1 VDSTAIHSGLSKTQV
16 RTLLLS
22 WTDAETLKTVPR
34 STDDVAA
41 AITTGDESHAGRIRK
56 AVEEALDD
64 LERKEVIRKRLDPD
78 THQQVWI
85 LDHDYLCCSVLEA
98 GRRANPWFVSAQE
111 GNRDFRNAGSNIR
124 RKWRSLLR
132 LRQQMVLLTQRVRG
146 RFRYGPL
153 RAYAMWSLLRFVPY
167 FLISAAVIYGWTEFR
182 HQQQAAEDHR
192 KAARLRA
199 AIGLYEQLS
208 PPELD
213 ALWELARSNDAVRHG
228 FLVQA
233 LEHPATAEQFRRRAD
248 MAIRAAVGLDPDR
261 RENVFLNVVSPC
273 VRRRP
278 PDLSIKLACVK
289 IGMALSTAG
298 GDPNFSGFAA
308 ETLVEAIEQ
317 TSDPEKLW
325 GLAQALSP
333 VPRQL
338 SAVDAQKAVA
348 QMIAVIERTADA
360 RGGLLWEA
368 RIDNDRHLKA
378 LAQALKT
385 IVEKLVPADAHKVF
399 VQLIAS
405 IERPNHARQLDILAE
420 ALQAVPGEL
429 APAEPR
435 GRSLSS
441 SPSSSGL
448 LILISLS
455 RWQKL

>member
-1 VDSTAIHSGLSKTQV
+1 
-16 RTLLLS
+16 
-22 WTDAETLKTVPR
+22 
-34 STDDVAA
+34 
-41 AITTGDESHAGRIRK
+41 
-56 AVEEALDD
+56 
-64 LERKEVIRKRLDPD
+64 
-78 THQQVWI
+78 
-85 LDHDYLCCSVLEA
+85 
-98 GRRANPWFVSAQE
+98 
-111 GNRDFRNAGSNIR
+111 
-124 RKWRSLLR
+124 
-132 LRQQMVLLTQRVRG
+132 
-146 RFRYGPL
+146 
-153 RAYAMWSLLRFVPY
+153 LLRFVPY
-167 FLISAAVIYGWTEFR
+167 FLISAAAIYGWTEFR

-378 LAQALKT
+378 LEQALKT
-385 IVEKLVPADAHKVF
+385 MVEKLVPADAHKVF

-429 APAEPR
+429 APADAQRAFTQLITIIERTTNPYQLEPLAKALKAVSGELSAADAQR
-435 GRSLSS
+435 AFAHILATVYKTTDPRQLEALAKALRAVPGELAPAHAQRVFAQILAAVDKTTDPRQLDALGRVLISDPAFLFATSARSL
-441 SPSSSGL
+441 PPL
-448 LILISLS
+448 QANLQ
-455 RWQKL
+455 R